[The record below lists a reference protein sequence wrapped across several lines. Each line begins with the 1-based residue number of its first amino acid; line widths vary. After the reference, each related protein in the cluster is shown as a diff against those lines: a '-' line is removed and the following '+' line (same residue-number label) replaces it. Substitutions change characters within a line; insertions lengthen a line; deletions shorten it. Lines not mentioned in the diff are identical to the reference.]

1 MMINNI
7 RVRRKKGLIDLGFGI
22 FGIFCTLLVVVWLNQ
37 QVLMQL
43 ALGWR
48 MVLLVT
54 SQWLFMIVPL
64 LLMRINHERIRFLMK
79 SEVRLVNQ
87 IFTGIGLAFLMS
99 FLFTVVPI
107 LLGFKEMVGSTS
119 YTKVWQFAF
128 DLIYS
133 LFAVALAEEFVF
145 RGYLFQKLLEVK
157 QSKWFA
163 ILISSLLFGLFHS
176 FQGDVLQVIVTTFL
190 GILFCLLREKIKS
203 CSLLSLVIIH
213 GLYDALI
220 TLWVAVL

>member
-1 MMINNI
+1 MISNI
-7 RVRRKKGLIDLGFGI
+7 GARNKKALIDLGIGV

-37 QVLMQL
+37 QILMQL
-43 ALGWR
+43 TLGWR
-48 MVLLVT
+48 MVLLIT

-79 SEVRLVNQ
+79 SEVRLSNQ
-87 IFTGIGLAFLMS
+87 ILTGIILAFLMS

-128 DLIYS
+128 DLLYS

-145 RGYLFQKLLEVK
+145 RGYLFHKLLEVN

-203 CSLLSLVIIH
+203 VSLLSLVIIH

-220 TLWVAVL
+220 TLWVAIL

>member
-1 MMINNI
+1 MINNI

-43 ALGWR
+43 VLGWR

-87 IFTGIGLAFLMS
+87 ILTGIALALLMS
-99 FLFTVVPI
+99 FLFTVFPI

-119 YTKVWQFAF
+119 YTKAWQFAF
-128 DLIYS
+128 DLLYS
-133 LFAVALAEEFVF
+133 LFGVALAEEFVF
-145 RGYLFQKLLEVK
+145 RGYLFHKLLEVK

-220 TLWVAVL
+220 TFWVAIL

>member
-1 MMINNI
+1 MIGNI
-7 RVRRKKGLIDLGFGI
+7 GVRNKKALIDLGIGV

-37 QVLMQL
+37 QILMQL
-43 ALGWR
+43 TLGWR
-48 MVLLVT
+48 MVLLIT

-79 SEVRLVNQ
+79 SEVRLSNQ
-87 IFTGIGLAFLMS
+87 ILTGIILAFLMS

-128 DLIYS
+128 DLLYS

-145 RGYLFQKLLEVK
+145 RGYLFHKLLEVN

-203 CSLLSLVIIH
+203 VSLLSLVIIH

-220 TLWVAVL
+220 TLWVAIL

>member
-1 MMINNI
+1 MIATQSEQ
-7 RVRRKKGLIDLGFGI
+7 KKRSIIDLGI
-22 FGIFCTLLVVVWLNQ
+22 AIVGIFCALLIIVWLNQ
-37 QVLMQL
+37 HVLMRL
-43 ALGWR
+43 PLSFR
-48 MVLLVT
+48 MVLLIT
-54 SQWLFMIVPL
+54 SQWLMMIVPL
-64 LLMRINHERIRFLMK
+64 FLMQIHHK
-79 SEVRLVNQ
+79 KIQHFMESEARISAQ
-87 IFTGIGLAFLMS
+87 ILTGIALALLMS

-145 RGYLFQKLLEVK
+145 RGYLFHKLLEIK

-163 ILISSLLFGLFHS
+163 ILVSSLLFGLFHS

-190 GILFCLLREKIKS
+190 GVLFCLFREKIKT
-203 CSLLSLVIIH
+203 CSLLSLVITH

-220 TLWVAVL
+220 TIWVVTL

>member
-1 MMINNI
+1 MISNI
-7 RVRRKKGLIDLGFGI
+7 GARNKKALIDLGIGV

-37 QVLMQL
+37 QILMQL
-43 ALGWR
+43 TLGWR
-48 MVLLVT
+48 MVLLIT

-64 LLMRINHERIRFLMK
+64 LLMRINHERIQFLMK
-79 SEVRLVNQ
+79 SEVRLSNQ
-87 IFTGIGLAFLMS
+87 ILTGIILAFLMS

-128 DLIYS
+128 DLFYS

-145 RGYLFQKLLEVK
+145 RGYLFHKLLEVN

-203 CSLLSLVIIH
+203 VSLLSLVIIH

-220 TLWVAVL
+220 TLWVAIL

>member
-1 MMINNI
+1 MINNI
-7 RVRRKKGLIDLGFGI
+7 RVRNRKSLIDLIIGVFGI
-22 FGIFCTLLVVVWLNQ
+22 FSTLLVVVWLNQ
-37 QVLMQL
+37 QFLMQL

-48 MVLLVT
+48 MVLLIT

-79 SEVRLVNQ
+79 SEVRLPNQ
-87 IFTGIGLAFLMS
+87 ILTGIVLAFLMS

-128 DLIYS
+128 DLLYS

-145 RGYLFQKLLEVK
+145 RGYLFHKLLEVK

-163 ILISSLLFGLFHS
+163 ILISSILFGLFHS
-176 FQGDVLQVIVTTFL
+176 FQGDILQVIVTTFL
-190 GILFCLLREKIKS
+190 GILFCLLREKITS

-220 TLWVAVL
+220 TLWVAIL

>member
-1 MMINNI
+1 MIGNI
-7 RVRRKKGLIDLGFGI
+7 GVRNKKALIDLGIGV
-22 FGIFCTLLVVVWLNQ
+22 FGIFCTLLLVVWLNQ
-37 QVLMQL
+37 QILMQL
-43 ALGWR
+43 TLGWR
-48 MVLLVT
+48 MVLLIT

-64 LLMRINHERIRFLMK
+64 LLMSINHERIRFLMR
-79 SEVRLVNQ
+79 SEVRLPKQ
-87 IFTGIGLAFLMS
+87 IFTGIALAFLMS

-107 LLGFKEMVGSTS
+107 SLGFKEMVGSTS

-128 DLIYS
+128 DLLYS

-145 RGYLFQKLLEVK
+145 RGYLFHKLLEVK

-190 GILFCLLREKIKS
+190 GILFCLLREKITS

-220 TLWVAVL
+220 TLWVAIL

>member
-1 MMINNI
+1 MISNI
-7 RVRRKKGLIDLGFGI
+7 GVRNKKALIDLGIGV

-37 QVLMQL
+37 QILMQL
-43 ALGWR
+43 TLGWR
-48 MVLLVT
+48 MVLLIT

-79 SEVRLVNQ
+79 SEVRLSNQ
-87 IFTGIGLAFLMS
+87 ILTGIILAFLMS

-128 DLIYS
+128 DLLYS

-145 RGYLFQKLLEVK
+145 RGYLFHKLLEVN

-203 CSLLSLVIIH
+203 VSLLSLVIIH

-220 TLWVAVL
+220 TLWVTIL

>member
-1 MMINNI
+1 MIGNI
-7 RVRRKKGLIDLGFGI
+7 GVRNKKALIDLGIGV

-37 QVLMQL
+37 QILMQL
-43 ALGWR
+43 TLGWR
-48 MVLLVT
+48 MVLLIT

-79 SEVRLVNQ
+79 SEVRLSNQ
-87 IFTGIGLAFLMS
+87 ILTGFILAFLMS

-119 YTKVWQFAF
+119 YTKMWQFTF
-128 DLIYS
+128 DLLYS

-145 RGYLFQKLLEVK
+145 RGYLFHKLLEVN

-190 GILFCLLREKIKS
+190 GVLFCLFRDKIKT
-203 CSLLSLVIIH
+203 CSLLSLVITH

-220 TLWVAVL
+220 NILVITL

>member
-1 MMINNI
+1 MISNI
-7 RVRRKKGLIDLGFGI
+7 GARNKKALIDLGIGV

-37 QVLMQL
+37 QILMQL
-43 ALGWR
+43 TLGWR
-48 MVLLVT
+48 MVLLIT

-79 SEVRLVNQ
+79 SEVRLSNQ
-87 IFTGIGLAFLMS
+87 ILTGFILAFLMS

-107 LLGFKEMVGSTS
+107 LLGFKKMVGSTS

-128 DLIYS
+128 DLLYS

-145 RGYLFQKLLEVK
+145 RGYLFHKLLEVN

-203 CSLLSLVIIH
+203 VSLLSLVIIH

-220 TLWVAVL
+220 TLWVAIL